1 MMSRDQEE
9 QFIVWQR
16 YRLFQQMGMR
26 ESYIILYNGW
36 LVMDYVL
43 ANSNHYKGNLS
54 KIFLTDAF
62 LE

>member
-1 MMSRDQEE
+1 MSRDEEE

-16 YRLFQQMGMR
+16 YRRFQQMGMR

-36 LVMDYVL
+36 LIMDYVL
-43 ANSNHYKGNLS
+43 AHKHRK
-54 KIFLTDAF
+54 KISDFFLTGDF